1 VLRVF
6 PGILLRYGWSR
17 MKIELNLFAT
27 LKRYIPDEVKG
38 NSWKISISEGT
49 KVRELLEQVKIPTD
63 AVKLV
68 FLNGIHANGNET
80 LKDGDRVGVFPPIG
94 GG

>member
-1 VLRVF
+1 
-6 PGILLRYGWSR
+6 
-17 MKIELNLFAT
+17 MEIELNLFAT
-27 LKRYIPDEVKG
+27 LKRFMQV
-38 NSWKISISEGT
+38 S
-49 KVRELLEQVKIPTD
+49 ELLEQLKIPPD

-80 LKDGDRVGVFPPIG
+80 LKDGDRVGAFPPIG